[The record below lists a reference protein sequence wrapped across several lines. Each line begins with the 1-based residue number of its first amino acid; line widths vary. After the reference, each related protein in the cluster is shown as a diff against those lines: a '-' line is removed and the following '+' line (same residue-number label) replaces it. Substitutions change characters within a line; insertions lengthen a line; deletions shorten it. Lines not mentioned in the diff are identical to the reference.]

1 MKIVIE
7 ISEKDYRNFALQND
21 NGVLEETV
29 PSHRA
34 KIAIAEGQILPDNSE
49 ILTAE
54 AYSDLCLRAS
64 EQKVGKWIELSYV
77 GNDNYSFMCS
87 ECGFMDTHT
96 KMAKVNYCWHCG
108 AKMEGADNE
117 QCRTLF

>member
-1 MKIVIE
+1 MKIVVE
-7 ISEKDYRNFALQND
+7 VSEKDYLNFMLQYD
-21 NGVLEETV
+21 SGILDEKT

-64 EQKVGKWIELSYV
+64 EKSPCALCKWHKVGE
-77 GNDNYSFMCS
+77 
-87 ECGFMDTHT
+87 DT
-96 KMAKVNYCWHCG
+96 YCWECN
-108 AKMEGADNE
+108 ARPIEEGAE
-117 QCRTLF
+117 ECRL